1 MKRTSPLLIAFFM
14 LFISLTSFAQSA
26 KKYFKEA
33 EQFYKLKEYF
43 KAEESL
49 KKALEIQ
56 QDDKEIWMLSSQTYL
71 QINKKEDALKAAEMA
86 FKLAPED
93 LDVVIT
99 LGKAHEAMQSFQ
111 KAIDYYKFVVAKKPK
126 NAEYHLLL
134 AEAQWKAKDY
144 TGMMQTAQNGFA
156 FDKEND
162 RFMFLQAVASDS
174 LGNDMVAA
182 NFYRKAIEIA
192 QLSKSKREDGKL
204 LGPYFTGLG
213 LKEAEL
219 HQYSNAVLSLTKAI
233 QYSPDNPTLYLYRG
247 ISQSGN
253 TDLQA
258 AIQDFGQAIALD
270 SKFTEAYFQRATVL
284 SKLGQY
290 PQAENDFNKLVSL
303 RPGDARGYAGRGL
316 CYEQSGKLKDAV
328 RDYKKAM
335 QLAPENAEYAKIFT
349 VAREKNYEANKEEN
363 KPSIRITA
371 PLLKNES
378 IVVKADTDELKL
390 EGIITDASPLRSLL
404 VNTLSLPVDEEALN
418 PEFSTK
424 VNIREAKEIQVSATD
439 IYLNTEKLVIPI
451 IRQESHPPKIEVT
464 YPFEASNQTLFLP
477 AANPTVIEGRIV
489 DESKII
495 SVTAEG
501 QSAVFSD
508 AVLNPVFRFSLE
520 NFSGNALAIKAVDEH
535 GNTTEKELSIQRGKP
550 DTSVMGN
557 TWLIVINNA
566 FVDGLP
572 DTSVS
577 TTLKEAFSAYAI
589 QSVVELNQPTKAE
602 LEQFF
607 TRDLRQWTL
616 RNEVKSILLWVQGEG
631 HFELG
636 VSYIIPKGGDKLKPE
651 SLFPMQNIRSALE
664 TCTSLEHSLI
674 VSSSGPLGDA
684 FASPLTEAGA
694 LSCSTLSKTP
704 PASATLIAPI
714 SGDQKMSPALFL
726 QTLSYIASSNPES
739 CLSSSEWIAK
749 ANVVFNRTKAAN
761 VGLSRIN
768 GLKHENG
775 QFLLLRKMGHSR

>member
-1 MKRTSPLLIAFFM
+1 MMKKLYLCFTGLFLLC
-14 LFISLTSFAQSA
+14 LLSLDLQAQSA
-26 KKYFKEA
+26 KKLYKDA
-33 EQFYKLKEYF
+33 EQFFKLKEYF
-43 KAEESL
+43 KAEEAL
-49 KKALEIQ
+49 NQAVALEKDNREAWVLLCKVNQ
-56 QDDKEIWMLSSQTYL
+56 QL
-71 QINKKEDALKAAEMA
+71 NKPEDAVRAGEAA
-86 FKLAPED
+86 LALSPED
-93 LDVVIT
+93 PDV
-99 LGKAHEAMQSFQ
+99 LMALASAHENGKNFA
-111 KAIDYYKFVVAKKPK
+111 KASEYYKILVKKKPK
-126 NAEYHLLL
+126 NAEYAQWL
-134 AEAQWKAKDY
+134 AEAQWKSGDFS
-144 TGMMQTAQNGFA
+144 GMMQTAQQAFA
-156 FDKEND
+156 YDNEND
-162 RFMFLQAVASDS
+162 RFVYYQGVASDS
-174 LGNDMVAA
+174 LGNDLVAA
-182 NFYRKAIEIA
+182 NFYRKAIDLA
-192 QLSKSKREDGKL
+192 LMSKSKREDGQI
-204 LGPYFTGLG
+204 LGPYYTGLG
-213 LKEAEL
+213 MKEAEL
-219 HQYSNAVLSLTKAI
+219 HQHANAIQSLTKAI
-233 QYSPDNPTLYLYRG
+233 RFVPGNARLFLLRG
-247 ISQSGN
+247 ISLSEN
-253 TDLQA
+253 TDLQSA
-258 AIQDFGQAIALD
+258 LQDFGQAITLD
-270 SKFTEAYFQRATVL
+270 SRFAEAYAQRAKVL
-284 SKLGQY
+284 VKLGQF
-290 PQAENDFNKLVSL
+290 PQAEADFNQVITL
-303 RPGDARGYAGRGL
+303 RPQDAAAFAGRAL
-316 CYEQSGKLKDAV
+316 CLEKAGKLKDAV

-335 QLAPENAEYAKIFT
+335 QLAPGNGEYSKAFT
-349 VAREKNYEANKEEN
+349 VTREKYYEANKEEN

-371 PLLKNES
+371 PLLMNES

-424 VNIREAKEIQVSATD
+424 VNIRGAKEIQISATD

-557 TWLIVINNA
+557 TWLIVVNNA
-566 FVDGLP
+566 FVDGQP
-572 DTSVS
+572 DTSVG

-636 VSYIIPKGGDKLKPE
+636 VSYIIPKGGDTLKPE
-651 SLFPMQNIRSALE
+651 SLFPMQNIRSSLE
-664 TCTSLEHSLI
+664 TCTSVAHSLML
-674 VSSSGPLGDA
+674 SSSGPLGEA
-684 FASPLTEAGA
+684 FASALPELPSGA
-694 LSCSTLSKTP
+694 CAASGKTP
-704 PASATLIAPI
+704 APSAELLAPVA
-714 SGDQKMSPALFL
+714 GEAQMSPALFL
-726 QTLSYIASSNPES
+726 QTLSYIASSNPEP
-739 CLSSSEWIAK
+739 CLSSSDWLAK
-749 ANVVFNRTKAAN
+749 ANVVFGRSKAAN
-761 VGLSRIN
+761 IALSRLN

-775 QFLLLRKMGHSR
+775 QFLLLKKR

>member
-1 MKRTSPLLIAFFM
+1 MKRSSPLFIAFLM

-26 KKYFKEA
+26 KKHFKDA

-56 QDDKEIWMLSSQTYL
+56 QDDKEIWMLSSQTFL
-71 QINKKEDALKAAEMA
+71 QINKKEDALKSAEMA

-111 KAIDYYKFVVAKKPK
+111 KAIDYYKFVLAKKPK

-134 AEAQWKAKDY
+134 AEVQWKAKDY

-174 LGNDMVAA
+174 LGNDMLAG

-204 LGPYFTGLG
+204 LGPYYTGLG

-219 HQYSNAVLSLTKAI
+219 HQFSNAVQSLTKAI
-233 QYSPDNPTLYLYRG
+233 QFSPDNPTLFLYRG

-290 PQAENDFNKLVSL
+290 PQAENDFNKLITL
-303 RPGDARGYAGRGL
+303 QPGDARGYAGRGL
-316 CYEQSGKLKDAV
+316 CYEKAGKLKDAV

-335 QLAPENAEYAKIFT
+335 QLSPGIGEYSKSYT
-349 VAREKNYEANKEEN
+349 TTREKLYEVNKEAD
-363 KPSIRITA
+363 KPQVRITA

-378 IVVKADTDELKL
+378 IIVKANTEEIELS
-390 EGIITDASPLRSLL
+390 GMITDANPLRSLL
-404 VNTLSLPVDEEALN
+404 INTLSLPVDEDVLN
-418 PEFSTK
+418 PEFNTK
-424 VNIREAKEIQVSATD
+424 VNIRNAKEIQISATD
-439 IYLNTEKLVIPI
+439 IYLNTEKLIIPI
-451 IRQESHPPKIEVT
+451 VRQENNPPRIEVT

-477 AANPTVIEGRIV
+477 SANPTVIEGRIL

-508 AVLNPVFRFSLE
+508 AVLNPVFRFTLE
-520 NFSGNALAIKAVDEH
+520 NFSGTSLAIKAVDEH
-535 GNTTEKELSIQRGKP
+535 GNSTEKELSIQRGNP
-550 DTSVMGN
+550 DTSLMGN
-557 TWLIVINNA
+557 TWLIIVNNA
-566 FVDGLP
+566 LQDGQP
-572 DTSVS
+572 DTSVIS
-577 TTLKEAFSAYAI
+577 TLKEAFASYSI
-589 QSVVELNQPTKAE
+589 QSIIELNQPTKAE

-636 VSYIIPKGGDKLKPE
+636 VSYIIPKGGDVLKPE

-664 TCTSLEHSLI
+664 TCTSVEHSLI

-684 FASPLTEAGA
+684 FASPLPETTNTGCA
-694 LSCSTLSKTP
+694 TPVKTP
-704 PASATLIAPI
+704 SPSAELLAPLTVEP
-714 SGDQKMSPALFL
+714 KLSPTLFL
-726 QTLSYIASSNPES
+726 QTLSYIASSNPEP
-739 CLSSSEWIAK
+739 CLSSSEWLSK
-749 ANVVFNRTKAAN
+749 ANIVFNRTKSAN
-761 VGLSRIN
+761 IALSRIN
-768 GLKHENG
+768 GLKHEGG
-775 QFLLLRKMGHSR
+775 QFLLLKKR

>member
-1 MKRTSPLLIAFFM
+1 MKRSSPLFIAFLM

-26 KKYFKEA
+26 KKHFKDA

-56 QDDKEIWMLSSQTYL
+56 QDDKEIWMLSSQTFL
-71 QINKKEDALKAAEMA
+71 QINKKEDALKSAEMA

-111 KAIDYYKFVVAKKPK
+111 KAIDYYKFVLAKKPK

-134 AEAQWKAKDY
+134 AEVQWKAKDY

-174 LGNDMVAA
+174 LGNDMLAG

-204 LGPYFTGLG
+204 LGPYYTGLG

-219 HQYSNAVLSLTKAI
+219 HQFSNAVQSLTKAI
-233 QYSPDNPTLYLYRG
+233 QFSPDNPTLFLYRG

-290 PQAENDFNKLVSL
+290 PQAENDFNKLIAL
-303 RPGDARGYAGRGL
+303 QPGDARGYAGRGL
-316 CYEQSGKLKDAV
+316 CYEKAGKLKDAV

-335 QLAPENAEYAKIFT
+335 QLSPGIGEYSKSYT
-349 VAREKNYEANKEEN
+349 TTREKLYEVNKEAD
-363 KPSIRITA
+363 KPQVRITA

-378 IVVKADTDELKL
+378 IIVKANTEEIELS
-390 EGIITDASPLRSLL
+390 GMITDANPLRSLL
-404 VNTLSLPVDEEALN
+404 INTLSLPVDEDVLN
-418 PEFSTK
+418 PEFNTK
-424 VNIREAKEIQVSATD
+424 VNIRNAKEIQISATD
-439 IYLNTEKLVIPI
+439 IYLNTEKLIIPI
-451 IRQESHPPKIEVT
+451 VRQENNPPRIEVT

-477 AANPTVIEGRIV
+477 SANPTVIEGRIL

-508 AVLNPVFRFSLE
+508 AVLNPVFRFTLE
-520 NFSGNALAIKAVDEH
+520 NFSGTSLAIKAVDEH
-535 GNTTEKELSIQRGKP
+535 GNSTEKELSIQRGNP
-550 DTSVMGN
+550 DTSLMGN
-557 TWLIVINNA
+557 TWLIIVNNA
-566 FVDGLP
+566 LQDGQP
-572 DTSVS
+572 DTSVIS
-577 TTLKEAFSAYAI
+577 TLKEAFASYAI
-589 QSVVELNQPTKAE
+589 QSILELNQPTKVE

-636 VSYIIPKGGDKLKPE
+636 VSYIIPKGGDVLKPE

-664 TCTSLEHSLI
+664 TCTSVEHSLI

-684 FASPLTEAGA
+684 FASPLPETTNTGCA
-694 LSCSTLSKTP
+694 TPVKTP
-704 PASATLIAPI
+704 SPSAELLAPLTVEP
-714 SGDQKMSPALFL
+714 KLSPTLFL
-726 QTLSYIASSNPES
+726 QTLSYIASSNPEP
-739 CLSSSEWIAK
+739 CLSSSEWLSK
-749 ANVVFNRTKAAN
+749 ANIVFNRTKSAN
-761 VGLSRIN
+761 IALSRIN
-768 GLKHENG
+768 GLKHEGG
-775 QFLLLRKMGHSR
+775 QFLLLKKR